1 MEYFNCG
8 NIYFRRNEEIV
19 DYCVEKYS
27 DLTEK
32 IIPFF
37 NEYPILGVKN
47 QDFKDFCRV
56 VSLIKEKKHK
66 THQG

>member
-1 MEYFNCG
+1 
-8 NIYFRRNEEIV
+8 
-19 DYCVEKYS
+19 
-27 DLTEK
+27 LTEK

-37 NEYPILGVKN
+37 NKYPILGVKN

-66 THQG
+66 TPLGLDEILKLKAGMNLDRLN